1 MEGIW
6 RTQSCLDC
14 QMKISVFKNFLDFL
28 KYLDLQIKRSK
39 KLFSSDHNTLF
50 FAVVVLR
57 HHYDLLRIFRKK
69 KRLDQRRDDNKG
81 VYRVT
86 TLRTLCTLSA
96 PRVPAIKYGITRSYG
111 YCTTEERVRR
121 LVISIVF
128 KTCTWPSSVLVC
140 PR

>member
-28 KYLDLQIKRSK
+28 KYLDLQMKHSK

-57 HHYDLLRIFRKK
+57 HHYDLIRIFRKK
-69 KRLDQRRDDNKG
+69 KKTR
-81 VYRVT
+81 
-86 TLRTLCTLSA
+86 
-96 PRVPAIKYGITRSYG
+96 PANR
-111 YCTTEERVRR
+111 
-121 LVISIVF
+121 
-128 KTCTWPSSVLVC
+128 
-140 PR
+140 